1 LRRESGAR
9 TISRMK
15 LRVPFYLVDV
25 FAERPLT
32 GNPLAVVADAE
43 PLAEDVMRLVAREFN
58 QSKTTFILPARR
70 TGATWRLRSFTPTGD
85 EVVGAGHNALGAWW
99 WLATA
104 GRVDLDADGGASVA
118 QEIGDRVL
126 PVEVLG
132 RDGRPD
138 AIAMEQAPPEFLGTV
153 GDRHELAAALDLR
166 AADLAGDAQVVSTGA
181 AHLMVPVRNR
191 GVVERA
197 APDAPRLRAALAAVG
212 GQGCYVYCL
221 DPVSPAAIAHAR
233 FFNPTVGIWED
244 PATGS
249 AAGPLVSRLVA
260 EGVASPGTPVLVEQG
275 HTLGRPSRI
284 RVEVD
289 GDRVRIGGA
298 GIVVAEGTLTL

>member
-1 LRRESGAR
+1 LPRS
-9 TISRMK
+9 
-15 LRVPFYLVDV
+15 VPFYLVDV
-25 FAERPLT
+25 FAEKPLT
-32 GNPLAVVADAE
+32 GNPLAVVADATS
-43 PLAEDVMRLVAREFN
+43 LGDHVMRLIARELN
-58 QSKTTFILPARR
+58 QSETTFILPPRR
-70 TGATWRLRSFTPTGD
+70 QGATWRLRSFTPTGD

-99 WLATA
+99 WLAAA
-104 GRVDLDADGGASVA
+104 GRVDLDGDGGATVA

-126 PVEVLG
+126 SVEVLG
-132 RDGRPD
+132 RDGEPES
-138 AIAMEQAPPEFLGTV
+138 IVMEQAPSEFLDTV
-153 GDRHELAAALDLR
+153 EDRPELAAALGLQP
-166 AADLAGDAQVVSTGA
+166 ADLAGDAQVVSTGA

-197 APDAPRLRAALAAVG
+197 APDAARLRAALAAVR

-221 DPVSPAAIAHAR
+221 DPISPAAVAHAR

-260 EGVASPGTPVLVEQG
+260 QGVAQPATPVLVEQG

-298 GIVVAEGTLTL
+298 AVVVAEGTLTV